1 MIIIFIAFC
10 ARRHQGVRSMIP
22 LVSTETDVRLH
33 TYNWPSMTK
42 DVTLGGVADL
52 FVTNFIIAACSS
64 NHKDFNLKSSF
75 AYYKYTI
82 TQESESLSISTW
94 YQ

>member
-1 MIIIFIAFC
+1 MEAFY
-10 ARRHQGVRSMIP
+10 IP
-22 LVSTETDVRLH
+22 AALQPI
-33 TYNWPSMTK
+33 YNQK
-42 DVTLGGVADL
+42 DVTLGEVADL

-94 YQ
+94 Y